1 MKKENEIWKVI
12 PNYENY
18 EASNFGRIRSI
29 DRVVKRDRYTTRKIK
44 GKILQQF
51 AKNSGYLQ
59 VNLSKNS
66 KIETK
71 TVHRLVAI
79 QKTQIIIQMLTIKM
93 KINIIIILIILNGVL
108 ESII

>member
-59 VNLSKNS
+59 VNLSKISGYCNNLH
-66 KIETK
+66 KDPNGYIWKYETK
-71 TVHRLVAI
+71 
-79 QKTQIIIQMLTIKM
+79 K
-93 KINIIIILIILNGVL
+93 
-108 ESII
+108 